1 MKKLILSTMLFT
13 AFMNTSFADSPCT
26 FTRTV
31 TIPHGQM
38 FEGDTYKETI
48 YCARD
53 IVIPPS
59 KTFKGGTFKV
69 EGLEPDTHGGHIGF
83 CIDMLNIMRSSPEMG
98 GKGRLPVE
106 LVKAAEDIYFNDCNK

>member
-1 MKKLILSTMLFT
+1 MKKLILATLIFT
-13 AFMNTSFADSPCT
+13 AFMNMSYADSPCT

-31 TIPHGQM
+31 TIPPGQM
-38 FEGDTYKETI
+38 FAGSTSTQTI

-69 EGLEPDTHGGHIGF
+69 EGLEPDTRGGHIGF

-98 GKGRLPVE
+98 GKGGLPAE
-106 LVKAAEDIYFNDCNK
+106 LVKAAVDIYFNDCNK